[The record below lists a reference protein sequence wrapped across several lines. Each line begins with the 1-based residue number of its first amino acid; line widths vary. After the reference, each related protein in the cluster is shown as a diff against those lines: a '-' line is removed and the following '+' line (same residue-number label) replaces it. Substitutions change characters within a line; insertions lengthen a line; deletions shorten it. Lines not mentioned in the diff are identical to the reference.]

1 MPANDTARKNACKD
15 PVSAIAVAQ
24 IAVRPA
30 AGPLTL
36 KGDLL
41 IAETTMPPIIPESNP
56 DNNGAPEA
64 SEIPRHKGSATKKTV
79 ILALRSCFRKEEK

>member
-1 MPANDTARKNACKD
+1 M
-15 PVSAIAVAQ
+15 AQ

-36 KGDLL
+36 KGDRL
-41 IAETTMPPIIPESNP
+41 IAETTMPPIIPEIIP
-56 DNNGAPEA
+56 DKIGAPEA

-79 ILALRSCFRKEEK
+79 MLALRSCFRKEEK